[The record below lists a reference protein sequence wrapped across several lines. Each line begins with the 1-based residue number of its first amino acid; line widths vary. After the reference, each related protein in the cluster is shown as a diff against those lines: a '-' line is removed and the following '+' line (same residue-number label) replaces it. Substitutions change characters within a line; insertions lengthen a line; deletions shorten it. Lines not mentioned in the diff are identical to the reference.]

1 MTFLLTKIFLKSSV
15 QKITEQNGISDVRKK
30 SKAQITLYVL
40 LFAYLIGVM
49 WFLSTKM
56 INVLKEIEAQAVF
69 IDLVFMMVFFLNI
82 LQAVFSSINLLY
94 FSKDTDS
101 ILTLPL
107 KPYQIILART
117 NVMLILEIAVN
128 MLIGLVPLVI
138 YGIKLNCNALYYI
151 SVVIGLILLP
161 VLPVIIISL
170 ISMVIMSFSKITKN
184 KNKFQLFTTLIMLA
198 LVVAFSIGI
207 TKIDSETMTDEQM
220 AQTLTSAGG
229 FTQMLKTYFP
239 TFGFLSDSVH
249 SNNILT
255 ILLETVKTVLVT
267 LAGVIIYLLCAQK
280 LYFKGLIGSL
290 YSGEKTKKGKIKI
303 NAKTGK
309 LGFTYVLKELKIL
322 VRNPVYLVQ
331 CVLPALIFPVL
342 FIGLI
347 FILPEEETSGITNA
361 LSMMLEFNKPLI
373 LMGLVAAMQFFAMFI
388 YVSITAISREGKN
401 ATFIKYI
408 PVPLYKQYI
417 YKIIPNIL
425 MNIFSTV
432 IVLGIVRYLLPISIT
447 DLIIVFAVSI
457 LMNISLSMLCLIMDL
472 KRPKLQWNTE
482 YAVVKQNM
490 NLIFP
495 MIFGTINI
503 GIIIFVNTTLK
514 MYSAYIQ
521 LAIIT
526 LIYILLNVFV
536 YIYLY
541 KKQYELAKKII

>member
-30 SKAQITLYVL
+30 SKAQITLYIL

-267 LAGVIIYLLCAQK
+267 FAGVIIYLLCAQK

-331 CVLPALIFPVL
+331 CVLPALIFPIL

>member
-94 FSKDTDS
+94 FSKDTDF

-198 LVVAFSIGI
+198 LVVAFSIAI

-267 LAGVIIYLLCAQK
+267 FAGVIIYLLCAQK

-303 NAKTGK
+303 NAKSGK

-331 CVLPALIFPVL
+331 CVLPALIFPLL

-432 IVLGIVRYLLPISIT
+432 IVLGIVRYLLPIPIT

-457 LMNISLSMLCLIMDL
+457 LMNISLSTLCLIMDL

-490 NLIFP
+490 NLVFP

-526 LIYILLNVFV
+526 LIYILLNIFV

>member
-1 MTFLLTKIFLKSSV
+1 MTFLLTKIFLKSSM
-15 QKITEQNGISDVRKK
+15 QKITEQNGIKDVRKK
-30 SKAQITLYVL
+30 SKAQITLYAL
-40 LFAYLIGVM
+40 LFAYLIGIM

-56 INVLKEIEAQAVF
+56 INVLKEINAETVF

-82 LQAVFSSINLLY
+82 LQTVFSSINLLY

-101 ILTLPL
+101 ILSLPL

-117 NVMLILEIAVN
+117 NVMLILEFAVN
-128 MLIGLVPLVI
+128 ILIGLIPLII
-138 YGIKLNCNALYYI
+138 YGVKLNCNALYYI
-151 SVVIGLILLP
+151 SVIIGLMLLP
-161 VLPVIIISL
+161 ILPVIIVSL
-170 ISMVIMSFSKITKN
+170 ISMVIMSFSKIIKN
-184 KNKFQLFTTLIMLA
+184 KNKFQLFTTLIMLV
-198 LVVAFSIGI
+198 LVIAFSIGI

-220 AQTLTSAGG
+220 AQTLTSAGS
-229 FTQMLKTYFP
+229 FTDMLKTYFP
-239 TFGFLSDSVH
+239 TFGFLVNSIH

-255 ILLETVKTVLVT
+255 LILETVKTIAVT
-267 LAGVIIYLLCAQK
+267 FIGVVIYLLCAQK

-290 YSGEKTKKGKIKI
+290 YSGEKTKRGKVKIK
-303 NAKTGK
+303 AKSER
-309 LGFTYVLKELKIL
+309 LGIIYVFKELKIL
-322 VRNPVYLVQ
+322 IRNPVYLVQ

-347 FILPEEETSGITNA
+347 FIASDEELKGITNSLA
-361 LSMMLEFNKPLI
+361 LMLNFNKPLI
-373 LMGLVAAMQFFAMFI
+373 LMGLVAIMQFFAMFI

-417 YKIIPNIL
+417 YKIIPNVL
-425 MNIFSTV
+425 MNIFSTL
-432 IVLGIVRYLLPISIT
+432 IVLGIARYLLPIEIT
-447 DLIIVFAVSI
+447 DLIIVFVISI
-457 LMNISLSMLCLIMDL
+457 LMNVSLSMLCLIMDL

-495 MIFGTINI
+495 MIFGTINV
-503 GIIIFVNTTLK
+503 GIVIFVNTTLK

-521 LAIIT
+521 LVIIAM
-526 LIYILLNVFV
+526 IYILANICI

-541 KKQYELAKKII
+541 KKQYELAKKIM

>member
-30 SKAQITLYVL
+30 SKAQITLYIL

-267 LAGVIIYLLCAQK
+267 FAGVIIYLLCAQK

>member
-1 MTFLLTKIFLKSSV
+1 MTFLLTKIFLKCSM
-15 QKITEQNGISDVRKK
+15 QKISEQNGIGDIRKK

-40 LFAYLIGVM
+40 LFAYLIGLM

-56 INVLKEIEAQAVF
+56 INVLKEINAEAVF

-117 NVMLILEIAVN
+117 NVMIILEFAVN
-128 MLIGLVPLVI
+128 MLIGLVPLII
-138 YGIKLNCNALYYI
+138 YGVKLNCGALYYI
-151 SVVIGLILLP
+151 SVIIGLLLLP
-161 VLPVIIISL
+161 ILPIIIISL

-184 KNKFQLFTTLIMLA
+184 KNKFQLFTTLIMLV
-198 LVVAFSIGI
+198 LVIAFSVAI
-207 TKIDSETMTDEQM
+207 TRIDSETMTDEQM

-229 FTQMLKTYFP
+229 FTEMLKTYFP
-239 TFGFLSDSVH
+239 TFGFLVNSIH

-255 ILLETVKTVLVT
+255 ILFETIKTIALTFLGIV
-267 LAGVIIYLLCAQK
+267 IYLLCAQK

-290 YSGEKTKKGKIKI
+290 YSGEKTKKGKVKIK
-303 NAKTGK
+303 AKSRR
-309 LGFTYVLKELKIL
+309 LGTTYVLKELKIL
-322 VRNPVYLVQ
+322 IRNPVYLVQ

-342 FIGLI
+342 IVALI
-347 FILPEEETSGITNA
+347 FILSDEELKGITNS
-361 LSMMLEFNKPLI
+361 LTLMLNFNKPLI
-373 LMGLVAAMQFFAMFI
+373 LMGLVAIMQFFAMFI

-408 PVPLYKQYI
+408 PVPLCKQYM

-425 MNIFSTV
+425 MNIFSIL
-432 IVLGIVRYLLPISIT
+432 IVLGVARYLLPIQIT

-490 NLIFP
+490 NLVFP

-503 GIIIFVNTTLK
+503 GIVIFVNTTLK

-521 LAIIT
+521 LAIIAM
-526 LIYILLNVFV
+526 IYILVNICV

-541 KKQYELAKKII
+541 KKQYELAKKIM

>member
-267 LAGVIIYLLCAQK
+267 FAGVIIYLLCAQK

-303 NAKTGK
+303 NAKSGK

-490 NLIFP
+490 NLVFP

-526 LIYILLNVFV
+526 LIYILLNIFV

>member
-30 SKAQITLYVL
+30 SKAQITLYIL

>member
-30 SKAQITLYVL
+30 SKAQITLYIL

-128 MLIGLVPLVI
+128 MLMGLVPLVI

-267 LAGVIIYLLCAQK
+267 FAGVIIYLLCAQK

-290 YSGEKTKKGKIKI
+290 YSGKKTKKGKIKI

-432 IVLGIVRYLLPISIT
+432 IVLGIVRYLLSISIT

-490 NLIFP
+490 NLVFP

-526 LIYILLNVFV
+526 LIYILLNIFV

>member
-151 SVVIGLILLP
+151 SAVIGLILLP

-198 LVVAFSIGI
+198 LVVAFSIGV
-207 TKIDSETMTDEQM
+207 TKIDNETMTDEQM

-290 YSGEKTKKGKIKI
+290 YSGEKAKKGKIKI
-303 NAKTGK
+303 NAKSGK

-361 LSMMLEFNKPLI
+361 LSMMLELNKPLI
-373 LMGLVAAMQFFAMFI
+373 LMGLVAVIQFFAMFI

-432 IVLGIVRYLLPISIT
+432 IVLGVVRYLLPIPIT

-490 NLIFP
+490 NLVFP

-526 LIYILLNVFV
+526 LIYILLNIFV

>member
-30 SKAQITLYVL
+30 SKAQITLYIL

-267 LAGVIIYLLCAQK
+267 FAGVIIYLLCAQK

-432 IVLGIVRYLLPISIT
+432 IVLGIVRYLLSISIT

-490 NLIFP
+490 NLVFP

-526 LIYILLNVFV
+526 LIYILLNIFV

>member
-1 MTFLLTKIFLKSSV
+1 MTVLLTKIFLKSSI

-40 LFAYLIGVM
+40 LFAYLIGIM

-56 INVLKEIEAQAVF
+56 INVLKEINAEAVF

-82 LQAVFSSINLLY
+82 LQTVFSSINLLY

-117 NVMLILEIAVN
+117 NVMIILEFAVN
-128 MLIGLVPLVI
+128 MLIGLVPLII
-138 YGIKLNCNALYYI
+138 YGVKLNCGALYYV
-151 SVVIGLILLP
+151 SVIIGLLLLP
-161 VLPVIIISL
+161 ILPIIIISL
-170 ISMVIMSFSKITKN
+170 ISIVIMSFSKITKN
-184 KNKFQLFTTLIMLA
+184 KNKFQLFTTLLMLV
-198 LVVAFSIGI
+198 LVIAFSVAT
-207 TKIDSETMTDEQM
+207 TKIDSETMTNEQM

-229 FTQMLKTYFP
+229 FTEMLKTYFP
-239 TFGFLSDSVH
+239 TFGFLVNSVH

-255 ILLETVKTVLVT
+255 IIFETIKTIAITFLGI
-267 LAGVIIYLLCAQK
+267 AIYLLCAQK

-290 YSGEKTKKGKIKI
+290 YSGEKAKKGKVKIK
-303 NAKTGK
+303 AKSRR
-309 LGFTYVLKELKIL
+309 LGTTYVLKEFKTLI
-322 VRNPVYLVQ
+322 RNPVYLVQ
-331 CVLPALIFPVL
+331 CLLPALIFPVL
-342 FIGLI
+342 IVALI
-347 FILPEEETSGITNA
+347 FIMSDEELKEITNS
-361 LSMMLEFNKPLI
+361 LVLMLNFNKPLI
-373 LMGLVAAMQFFAMFI
+373 LMGLVAIMQFFAMFI

-401 ATFIKYI
+401 ATFMKYI
-408 PVPLYKQYI
+408 PVPLYKQYM

-425 MNIFSTV
+425 MNIFSTL
-432 IVLGIVRYLLPISIT
+432 IVLGVARYLLPIQIT

-490 NLIFP
+490 NLVFP

-503 GIIIFVNTTLK
+503 GIVIFVNTTLK

-521 LAIIT
+521 LAIIAM
-526 LIYILLNVFV
+526 IYILVNICV

-541 KKQYELAKKII
+541 KKQYELAKKIM

>member
-1 MTFLLTKIFLKSSV
+1 MTFLLTKIFLKSSI

-40 LFAYLIGVM
+40 LFAYLIGIM

-56 INVLKEIEAQAVF
+56 INVLKEINAEAVF

-82 LQAVFSSINLLY
+82 LQTVFSSINLLY

-117 NVMLILEIAVN
+117 NVMIILEFAVN
-128 MLIGLVPLVI
+128 MLIGLVPLII
-138 YGIKLNCNALYYI
+138 YGVKLNCGALYYV
-151 SVVIGLILLP
+151 SVIIGLLLLP
-161 VLPVIIISL
+161 ILPIIIISL

-184 KNKFQLFTTLIMLA
+184 KNKFQLFTTLLMLV
-198 LVVAFSIGI
+198 LVIAFSVAT
-207 TKIDSETMTDEQM
+207 TKIDSETMTNEQM

-229 FTQMLKTYFP
+229 FTEMLKTYFP
-239 TFGFLSDSVH
+239 TFGFLVNSVH

-255 ILLETVKTVLVT
+255 IIFETIKTIAITFLGI
-267 LAGVIIYLLCAQK
+267 AIYLLCAQK

-290 YSGEKTKKGKIKI
+290 YSGEKAKKGKVKIK
-303 NAKTGK
+303 AKSRR
-309 LGFTYVLKELKIL
+309 LGTTYVLKEFKTLI
-322 VRNPVYLVQ
+322 RNPVYLVQ
-331 CVLPALIFPVL
+331 CLLPALIFPVL
-342 FIGLI
+342 IVALI
-347 FILPEEETSGITNA
+347 FIMSDEELKEITNS
-361 LSMMLEFNKPLI
+361 LVLMLNFNKPLI
-373 LMGLVAAMQFFAMFI
+373 LMGLVAIMQFFAMFI

-401 ATFIKYI
+401 ATFMKYI
-408 PVPLYKQYI
+408 PVPLYKQYM

-425 MNIFSTV
+425 MNIFSTL
-432 IVLGIVRYLLPISIT
+432 IVLGVARYLLPIQIT

-490 NLIFP
+490 NLVFP

-503 GIIIFVNTTLK
+503 GIVIFVNTTLK

-521 LAIIT
+521 LAIIAM
-526 LIYILLNVFV
+526 IYILVNICV

-541 KKQYELAKKII
+541 KKQYELAKKIM

>member
-30 SKAQITLYVL
+30 SKAQITLYIL

-229 FTQMLKTYFP
+229 FTKMLKTYFP

-267 LAGVIIYLLCAQK
+267 FAGVIIYLLCAQK

-303 NAKTGK
+303 NAKSGK

-432 IVLGIVRYLLPISIT
+432 IVLGIVRYLLSISIT

>member
-1 MTFLLTKIFLKSSV
+1 MTFLLTKIFLKSSM
-15 QKITEQNGISDVRKK
+15 QKITEQNGIKDVRKK
-30 SKAQITLYVL
+30 SKAQITLYAL
-40 LFAYLIGVM
+40 LFAYLIGIM

-56 INVLKEIEAQAVF
+56 INVLKEINAETVF

-82 LQAVFSSINLLY
+82 LQTVFSSINLLY

-101 ILTLPL
+101 ILSLPL

-117 NVMLILEIAVN
+117 NVMLILEFAVN
-128 MLIGLVPLVI
+128 ILIGLIPLII
-138 YGIKLNCNALYYI
+138 YGVKLNCNALYYI
-151 SVVIGLILLP
+151 SVIIGLMILP
-161 VLPVIIISL
+161 ILPVIIVSL
-170 ISMVIMSFSKITKN
+170 ISMVIMSFSKIIKN
-184 KNKFQLFTTLIMLA
+184 KNKFQLFTTLIMLV
-198 LVVAFSIGI
+198 LVIAFSIGI

-220 AQTLTSAGG
+220 AQTLTSAGS
-229 FTQMLKTYFP
+229 FTDMLKTYFP
-239 TFGFLSDSVH
+239 TFGFLVNSIH

-255 ILLETVKTVLVT
+255 LILETVKTIAVT
-267 LAGVIIYLLCAQK
+267 FIGVVIYLLCAQK

-290 YSGEKTKKGKIKI
+290 YSGEKTKRGKVKIK
-303 NAKTGK
+303 AKSK
-309 LGFTYVLKELKIL
+309 RLGIIYVFKELKIL
-322 VRNPVYLVQ
+322 IRNPVYLVQ

-347 FILPEEETSGITNA
+347 FIASDEELKGITNSLA
-361 LSMMLEFNKPLI
+361 LMLNFNKPLI
-373 LMGLVAAMQFFAMFI
+373 LMGLVAIMQFFAMFI

-417 YKIIPNIL
+417 YKIIPNVL
-425 MNIFSTV
+425 MNIFSTL
-432 IVLGIVRYLLPISIT
+432 IVLGIARYLLPIEIT
-447 DLIIVFAVSI
+447 DLIIVFVISI
-457 LMNISLSMLCLIMDL
+457 LMNVSLSMLCLIMDL

-495 MIFGTINI
+495 MIFGTINV
-503 GIIIFVNTTLK
+503 GIVIFVNTTLK

-521 LAIIT
+521 LVIIAM
-526 LIYILLNVFV
+526 IYILANICI

-541 KKQYELAKKII
+541 KKQYELAKKIM

>member
-198 LVVAFSIGI
+198 LVVAFSIAI

-267 LAGVIIYLLCAQK
+267 FAGVIIYLLCAQK

-303 NAKTGK
+303 NAKSGK

-331 CVLPALIFPVL
+331 CVLPALIFPLL

-432 IVLGIVRYLLPISIT
+432 IVLGIVRYLLPIPIT

-457 LMNISLSMLCLIMDL
+457 LMNISLSTLCLIMDL

-490 NLIFP
+490 NLVFP

-526 LIYILLNVFV
+526 LIYILLNIFV

>member
-198 LVVAFSIGI
+198 LVVAFSIGV
-207 TKIDSETMTDEQM
+207 TKIDNETMTDEQM

-303 NAKTGK
+303 NAKSGK

-361 LSMMLEFNKPLI
+361 LSMMLELNKPLI
-373 LMGLVAAMQFFAMFI
+373 LMGLVAVIQFFAMFI

-432 IVLGIVRYLLPISIT
+432 IVLGIVRYLLPIPIT
-447 DLIIVFAVSI
+447 DLIIVFVVSI

-490 NLIFP
+490 NLVFP

-526 LIYILLNVFV
+526 LIYILLNIFV

>member
-30 SKAQITLYVL
+30 SKAQITLYIL

-229 FTQMLKTYFP
+229 FTKMLKTYFP

-267 LAGVIIYLLCAQK
+267 FAGVIIYLLCAQK

-303 NAKTGK
+303 NAKSGK

-490 NLIFP
+490 NLVFP

>member
-267 LAGVIIYLLCAQK
+267 FAGVIIYLLCAQK

-303 NAKTGK
+303 NAKSGK

-342 FIGLI
+342 FIGLV
-347 FILPEEETSGITNA
+347 FILPEEETNGITNA

>member
-1 MTFLLTKIFLKSSV
+1 MTFLLTKIFLKCSM
-15 QKITEQNGISDVRKK
+15 QKISEQNGIGDIRKK

-40 LFAYLIGVM
+40 LFAYLIGLM

-56 INVLKEIEAQAVF
+56 INVLKEINAEAVF

-117 NVMLILEIAVN
+117 NVMIILEFAVN
-128 MLIGLVPLVI
+128 MLIGLVPLII
-138 YGIKLNCNALYYI
+138 YGVKLNCGALYYI
-151 SVVIGLILLP
+151 SVIIGLLLLP
-161 VLPVIIISL
+161 ILPIIIISL

-184 KNKFQLFTTLIMLA
+184 KNKFQLFTTLIMLV
-198 LVVAFSIGI
+198 LVIAFSVAI
-207 TKIDSETMTDEQM
+207 TRIDSETMTDEQM

-229 FTQMLKTYFP
+229 FTEMLKTYFP
-239 TFGFLSDSVH
+239 TFGFLVNSIH

-255 ILLETVKTVLVT
+255 ILFETIKTIAVT
-267 LAGVIIYLLCAQK
+267 FLGIVIYLLCAQK

-290 YSGEKTKKGKIKI
+290 YSGEKTKKGKVKIK
-303 NAKTGK
+303 AKSRR
-309 LGFTYVLKELKIL
+309 LGTTYVLKELKIL
-322 VRNPVYLVQ
+322 IRNPVYLVQ

-342 FIGLI
+342 IVALI
-347 FILPEEETSGITNA
+347 FILSDEELKGITNS
-361 LSMMLEFNKPLI
+361 LTLMLNFNKPLI
-373 LMGLVAAMQFFAMFI
+373 LMGLVAIMQFFAMFI

-408 PVPLYKQYI
+408 PVPLYKQYM

-425 MNIFSTV
+425 MNIFSTL
-432 IVLGIVRYLLPISIT
+432 IVLGVVRYLLPIPIT

-490 NLIFP
+490 NLVFP

-503 GIIIFVNTTLK
+503 GIVIFVNTTLK

-521 LAIIT
+521 LAIIAM
-526 LIYILLNVFV
+526 IYILVNICV

-541 KKQYELAKKII
+541 KKQYELAKKIM

>member
-1 MTFLLTKIFLKSSV
+1 MTFLLTKIFLKSSI

-40 LFAYLIGVM
+40 LFAYLIGIM

-56 INVLKEIEAQAVF
+56 INVLKEINAEAVF

-82 LQAVFSSINLLY
+82 LQTVFSSINLLY

-117 NVMLILEIAVN
+117 NVMIILEFAVN
-128 MLIGLVPLVI
+128 MLIGLVPLII
-138 YGIKLNCNALYYI
+138 YGVKLNCGALYYV
-151 SVVIGLILLP
+151 SVIIGLLLLP
-161 VLPVIIISL
+161 ILPIIIISL

-184 KNKFQLFTTLIMLA
+184 KNKFQLFTTLLMLV
-198 LVVAFSIGI
+198 LVIAFSVAT

-220 AQTLTSAGG
+220 AQTLTNAGG
-229 FTQMLKTYFP
+229 FTEMLKTYFP
-239 TFGFLSDSVH
+239 TFGFLVNSIH

-255 ILLETVKTVLVT
+255 ILFETIKTIAVT
-267 LAGVIIYLLCAQK
+267 FLGIVIYLLCAQK

-290 YSGEKTKKGKIKI
+290 YSGEKTKKGKVKIKT
-303 NAKTGK
+303 KSRR
-309 LGFTYVLKELKIL
+309 LGTTYVLKELKIL
-322 VRNPVYLVQ
+322 IRNPVYLVQ

-342 FIGLI
+342 IVALI
-347 FILPEEETSGITNA
+347 FILSDEELKGITNS
-361 LSMMLEFNKPLI
+361 LTLMLNFNKPLI
-373 LMGLVAAMQFFAMFI
+373 LMGLVAIMQFFAMFI

-408 PVPLYKQYI
+408 PVPLYKQYM

-425 MNIFSTV
+425 MNIFSIL
-432 IVLGIVRYLLPISIT
+432 IVLGVARYLLPIQIT

-490 NLIFP
+490 NLVFP

-503 GIIIFVNTTLK
+503 GIVIFVNTTLK

-521 LAIIT
+521 LAIIAM
-526 LIYILLNVFV
+526 IYILVNICV

-541 KKQYELAKKII
+541 KKQYELAKKIM

>member
-30 SKAQITLYVL
+30 SKAQITLYIL

-267 LAGVIIYLLCAQK
+267 FAGVIIYLLCAQK

-432 IVLGIVRYLLPISIT
+432 IVLGIVRYLLSISIT

>member
-1 MTFLLTKIFLKSSV
+1 MTFLLTKIFLKSSM
-15 QKITEQNGISDVRKK
+15 QKITEQNGIKDVRKK
-30 SKAQITLYVL
+30 SKAQITLYAL
-40 LFAYLIGVM
+40 LFAYLIGIM

-56 INVLKEIEAQAVF
+56 INVLKEINAETVF

-82 LQAVFSSINLLY
+82 LQTVFSSINLLY

-101 ILTLPL
+101 ILSLPL

-117 NVMLILEIAVN
+117 NVMLILEFAVN
-128 MLIGLVPLVI
+128 ILIGLIPLII
-138 YGIKLNCNALYYI
+138 YGVKLNCNALYYI
-151 SVVIGLILLP
+151 SVIIGLMLLP
-161 VLPVIIISL
+161 ILPVIIVSL

-184 KNKFQLFTTLIMLA
+184 KNKFQLFTTLLMLV
-198 LVVAFSIGI
+198 LVIAFSVAT
-207 TKIDSETMTDEQM
+207 TKIDSETMTNEQM

-229 FTQMLKTYFP
+229 FTEMLKTYFP
-239 TFGFLSDSVH
+239 TFGFLVNSVH

-255 ILLETVKTVLVT
+255 IIFETIKTIAITFLGI
-267 LAGVIIYLLCAQK
+267 AIYLLCAQK

-290 YSGEKTKKGKIKI
+290 YSGEKAKKGKVKIK
-303 NAKTGK
+303 AKSRR
-309 LGFTYVLKELKIL
+309 LGTTYVLKEFKTLI
-322 VRNPVYLVQ
+322 RNPVYLVQ
-331 CVLPALIFPVL
+331 CLLPALIFPVL
-342 FIGLI
+342 IVALI
-347 FILPEEETSGITNA
+347 FIMSDEELKEITNS
-361 LSMMLEFNKPLI
+361 LVLMLNFNKPLI
-373 LMGLVAAMQFFAMFI
+373 LMGLVAIMQFFAMFI

-401 ATFIKYI
+401 ATFMKYI
-408 PVPLYKQYI
+408 PVPLYKQYM

-425 MNIFSTV
+425 MNIFSTL
-432 IVLGIVRYLLPISIT
+432 IVLGVARYLLPIQIT

-490 NLIFP
+490 NLVFP

-503 GIIIFVNTTLK
+503 GIVIFVNTTLK

-521 LAIIT
+521 LAIIAM
-526 LIYILLNVFV
+526 IYILVNICV

-541 KKQYELAKKII
+541 KKQYELAKKIM

>member
-1 MTFLLTKIFLKSSV
+1 MTFLLTKIFLKSSM
-15 QKITEQNGISDVRKK
+15 QKITEQNGIKDVRKK
-30 SKAQITLYVL
+30 SKAQITLYAL
-40 LFAYLIGVM
+40 LFAYLIGIM

-56 INVLKEIEAQAVF
+56 INVLKEINAETVF

-82 LQAVFSSINLLY
+82 LQTVFSSINLLY

-101 ILTLPL
+101 ILSLPL

-117 NVMLILEIAVN
+117 NVMLILEFAVN
-128 MLIGLVPLVI
+128 ILIGLIPLII
-138 YGIKLNCNALYYI
+138 YGVKLNCNALYYI
-151 SVVIGLILLP
+151 SVIIGLMLLP
-161 VLPVIIISL
+161 ILPVIIVSL
-170 ISMVIMSFSKITKN
+170 ISMVIMSFSKIIKN
-184 KNKFQLFTTLIMLA
+184 KNKFQLFTTLIMLV
-198 LVVAFSIGI
+198 LVIAFSIGI

-220 AQTLTSAGG
+220 AQTLTSAGS
-229 FTQMLKTYFP
+229 FTDMLKTYFP
-239 TFGFLSDSVH
+239 TFGFLVNSIH

-255 ILLETVKTVLVT
+255 LILETVKTIAVT
-267 LAGVIIYLLCAQK
+267 FIGVVIYLLCAQK

-290 YSGEKTKKGKIKI
+290 YSGEKTKRGKVKIK
-303 NAKTGK
+303 AKSK
-309 LGFTYVLKELKIL
+309 RLGIIYVFKELKIL
-322 VRNPVYLVQ
+322 IRNPVYLVQ

-347 FILPEEETSGITNA
+347 FIASDEELKGITNSLA
-361 LSMMLEFNKPLI
+361 LMLNFNKPLI
-373 LMGLVAAMQFFAMFI
+373 LMGLVAIMQFFAMFI

-417 YKIIPNIL
+417 YKIIPNVL
-425 MNIFSTV
+425 MNIFSTL
-432 IVLGIVRYLLPISIT
+432 IVLGIARYLLPIEIT
-447 DLIIVFAVSI
+447 DLIIVFVISI
-457 LMNISLSMLCLIMDL
+457 LMNVSLSMLCLIMDL

-495 MIFGTINI
+495 MIFGTINV
-503 GIIIFVNTTLK
+503 GIVIFVNTTLK

-521 LAIIT
+521 LVIIAM
-526 LIYILLNVFV
+526 IYILANICI

-541 KKQYELAKKII
+541 KKQYELAKKIM

>member
-30 SKAQITLYVL
+30 SKAQITLYIL

-229 FTQMLKTYFP
+229 FTKMLKTYFP

-267 LAGVIIYLLCAQK
+267 FAGVIIYLLCAQK

-303 NAKTGK
+303 NAKSGK

-432 IVLGIVRYLLPISIT
+432 IVLGIVRYLLSISIT

-490 NLIFP
+490 NLVFP

-526 LIYILLNVFV
+526 LIYILLNIFV

>member
-1 MTFLLTKIFLKSSV
+1 MTFLLTKIFLKSSM
-15 QKITEQNGISDVRKK
+15 QKITEQNGIKDIRKK
-30 SKAQITLYVL
+30 SKAQITLYAL
-40 LFAYLIGVM
+40 LFAYLIGLM

-56 INVLKEIEAQAVF
+56 INVLKEINAEAVF

-117 NVMLILEIAVN
+117 NVMIILEFAVN
-128 MLIGLVPLVI
+128 MLIGLVPLII
-138 YGIKLNCNALYYI
+138 YGVKLNCGALYYI
-151 SVVIGLILLP
+151 SVIIGLLLLP
-161 VLPVIIISL
+161 ILPIIIISL

-184 KNKFQLFTTLIMLA
+184 KNKFQLFTTLLMLV
-198 LVVAFSIGI
+198 LVIAFSVAT
-207 TKIDSETMTDEQM
+207 TKIDSETMTNEQM
-220 AQTLTSAGG
+220 AQTLTSASG
-229 FTQMLKTYFP
+229 FTEMLKTYFP
-239 TFGFLSDSVH
+239 TFGFLVNSVH

-255 ILLETVKTVLVT
+255 IIFETIKTIAITFLGI
-267 LAGVIIYLLCAQK
+267 AIYLLCAQK

-290 YSGEKTKKGKIKI
+290 YSGEKAKKGKVKIK
-303 NAKTGK
+303 AKSRR
-309 LGFTYVLKELKIL
+309 LGTTYVLKEFKTLI
-322 VRNPVYLVQ
+322 RNPVYLVQ
-331 CVLPALIFPVL
+331 CLLPALIFPVL
-342 FIGLI
+342 IVALI
-347 FILPEEETSGITNA
+347 FIMSDEELKEITNS
-361 LSMMLEFNKPLI
+361 LVLMLNFNKPLI
-373 LMGLVAAMQFFAMFI
+373 LMGLVAIMQFFAMFI

-401 ATFIKYI
+401 ATFMKYI
-408 PVPLYKQYI
+408 PVPLYKQYM

-425 MNIFSTV
+425 MNIFSTL
-432 IVLGIVRYLLPISIT
+432 IVLGVARYLLPIQIT

-490 NLIFP
+490 NLVFP

-503 GIIIFVNTTLK
+503 GMVIFVNTTLK

-521 LAIIT
+521 LAIIAM
-526 LIYILLNVFV
+526 IYILVNICV

-541 KKQYELAKKII
+541 KKQYELAKKIM

>member
-1 MTFLLTKIFLKSSV
+1 MTFLLTKIFLKCSM
-15 QKITEQNGISDVRKK
+15 QKITEQNGIGDIRKK
-30 SKAQITLYVL
+30 SKAQITLYIL
-40 LFAYLIGVM
+40 LFAYLIGLM

-56 INVLKEIEAQAVF
+56 INVLKEINAEAVF

-82 LQAVFSSINLLY
+82 LQTVFSSINLLY

-117 NVMLILEIAVN
+117 NVMIILEFAVN
-128 MLIGLVPLVI
+128 MLIGLVPLII
-138 YGIKLNCNALYYI
+138 YGVKLNCGVLYYI
-151 SVVIGLILLP
+151 SVIIGLLLLP
-161 VLPVIIISL
+161 ILPIIIISL

-184 KNKFQLFTTLIMLA
+184 KNKFQLFTTLIMLV
-198 LVVAFSIGI
+198 LVIAFSVAI
-207 TKIDSETMTDEQM
+207 TKVDSETMTDEQM
-220 AQTLTSAGG
+220 AQSLTSAGG
-229 FTQMLKTYFP
+229 FTEMLKTYFP
-239 TFGFLSDSVH
+239 TFGFLVNSIH

-255 ILLETVKTVLVT
+255 ILLETIKTIAVT
-267 LAGVIIYLLCAQK
+267 FVGIVIYLLCAQK
-280 LYFKGLIGSL
+280 LYFKGLVGSL
-290 YSGEKTKKGKIKI
+290 YSGEKTKKRKVKIK
-303 NAKTGK
+303 AKSSR
-309 LGFTYVLKELKIL
+309 LGTTYVLKELKIL
-322 VRNPVYLVQ
+322 IRNPVYLVQ

-342 FIGLI
+342 IVALI
-347 FILPEEETSGITNA
+347 FIMSDEELKEITNS
-361 LSMMLEFNKPLI
+361 LELMLNFNKPLI
-373 LMGLVAAMQFFAMFI
+373 LMGLVAIMQFFAMFI
-388 YVSITAISREGKN
+388 YVSITAISRDGKN

-425 MNIFSTV
+425 MNIFSTL
-432 IVLGIVRYLLPISIT
+432 IVLGVARYLLPIQIT
-447 DLIIVFAVSI
+447 DLIIVLAVSI

-490 NLIFP
+490 NLVFP

-503 GIIIFVNTTLK
+503 GIVIFVNTTLK

-521 LAIIT
+521 LAIIAM
-526 LIYILLNVFV
+526 IYVLVNICV

-541 KKQYELAKKII
+541 KKQYELAKKIM

>member
-30 SKAQITLYVL
+30 SKAQITLYIL

-229 FTQMLKTYFP
+229 FTKMLKTYFP

-267 LAGVIIYLLCAQK
+267 FAGVIIYLLCAQK

>member
-1 MTFLLTKIFLKSSV
+1 MTFLLTKIFLKSSI

-40 LFAYLIGVM
+40 LFAYLIGIM

-56 INVLKEIEAQAVF
+56 INVLKEINAEAVF

-82 LQAVFSSINLLY
+82 LQTVFSSINLLY

-117 NVMLILEIAVN
+117 NVMIILEFAVN
-128 MLIGLVPLVI
+128 MLIGLVPLII
-138 YGIKLNCNALYYI
+138 YGVKLNCGALYYV
-151 SVVIGLILLP
+151 SVIIGLLLLP
-161 VLPVIIISL
+161 ILPIIIISL
-170 ISMVIMSFSKITKN
+170 ISIVIMSFSKITKN
-184 KNKFQLFTTLIMLA
+184 KNKFQLFTTLLMLV
-198 LVVAFSIGI
+198 LVIAFSVAT
-207 TKIDSETMTDEQM
+207 TKIDSETMTNEQM

-229 FTQMLKTYFP
+229 FTEMLKTYFP
-239 TFGFLSDSVH
+239 TFGFLVNSVH

-255 ILLETVKTVLVT
+255 IIFETIKTIAITFLGI
-267 LAGVIIYLLCAQK
+267 AIYLLCAQK

-290 YSGEKTKKGKIKI
+290 YSGEKAKKGKVKIK
-303 NAKTGK
+303 AKSRR
-309 LGFTYVLKELKIL
+309 LGTTYVLKEFKTLI
-322 VRNPVYLVQ
+322 RNPVYLVQ
-331 CVLPALIFPVL
+331 CLLPALIFPVL
-342 FIGLI
+342 IVALI
-347 FILPEEETSGITNA
+347 FIMSDEELKEITNS
-361 LSMMLEFNKPLI
+361 LVLMLNFNKPLI
-373 LMGLVAAMQFFAMFI
+373 LMGLVAIMQFFAMFI

-401 ATFIKYI
+401 ATFMKYI
-408 PVPLYKQYI
+408 PVPLYKQYM

-425 MNIFSTV
+425 MNIFSTL
-432 IVLGIVRYLLPISIT
+432 IVLGVARYLLPIQIT

-490 NLIFP
+490 NLVFP

-503 GIIIFVNTTLK
+503 GIVIFVNTTLK

-521 LAIIT
+521 LAIIAM
-526 LIYILLNVFV
+526 IYILVNICV

-541 KKQYELAKKII
+541 KKQYELAKKIM

>member
-1 MTFLLTKIFLKSSV
+1 MTFLLTKIFLKSSI

-40 LFAYLIGVM
+40 LFAYLIGIM

-56 INVLKEIEAQAVF
+56 INVLKEINAEAVF

-82 LQAVFSSINLLY
+82 LQTVFSSINLLY

-117 NVMLILEIAVN
+117 NVMIILEFAVN
-128 MLIGLVPLVI
+128 MLIGLVPLII
-138 YGIKLNCNALYYI
+138 YGVKLNCGALYYV
-151 SVVIGLILLP
+151 SVIIGLLLLP
-161 VLPVIIISL
+161 ILPIIIISL

-184 KNKFQLFTTLIMLA
+184 KNKFQLFTTLLMLV
-198 LVVAFSIGI
+198 LVIAFSVAT
-207 TKIDSETMTDEQM
+207 TKIDSETMTNEQM

-229 FTQMLKTYFP
+229 FTEMLKTYFP
-239 TFGFLSDSVH
+239 TFGFLVNSVH

-255 ILLETVKTVLVT
+255 IIFETIKTIAITFLGI
-267 LAGVIIYLLCAQK
+267 AIYLLCAQK

-290 YSGEKTKKGKIKI
+290 YSGEKAKKGKVKIK
-303 NAKTGK
+303 AKSRR
-309 LGFTYVLKELKIL
+309 LGTTYVLKEFKTLI
-322 VRNPVYLVQ
+322 RNPVYLVQ

-342 FIGLI
+342 IVALI
-347 FILPEEETSGITNA
+347 FIMSDEELKEITNS
-361 LSMMLEFNKPLI
+361 LVLMLNFNKPLI
-373 LMGLVAAMQFFAMFI
+373 LMGLVAIMQFFAMFI

-401 ATFIKYI
+401 ATFMKYI
-408 PVPLYKQYI
+408 PVPLYKQYM

-425 MNIFSTV
+425 MNIFSTL
-432 IVLGIVRYLLPISIT
+432 IVLGVARYLLPIQIT

-490 NLIFP
+490 NLVFP

-503 GIIIFVNTTLK
+503 GIVIFVNTTLK

-521 LAIIT
+521 LAIIAM
-526 LIYILLNVFV
+526 IYILVNICV

-541 KKQYELAKKII
+541 KKQYELAKKIM

>member
-1 MTFLLTKIFLKSSV
+1 MTFLLTKIFLKSSM
-15 QKITEQNGISDVRKK
+15 QKITEQNGIKDVRKK
-30 SKAQITLYVL
+30 SKAQITLYAL
-40 LFAYLIGVM
+40 LFAYLIGIM

-56 INVLKEIEAQAVF
+56 INVLKEINAETVF

-82 LQAVFSSINLLY
+82 LQTVFSSINLLY

-101 ILTLPL
+101 ILSLPL

-117 NVMLILEIAVN
+117 NVMLILEFAVN
-128 MLIGLVPLVI
+128 ILIGLIPLII
-138 YGIKLNCNALYYI
+138 YGVKLNCNALYYI
-151 SVVIGLILLP
+151 SVIIGLMLLP
-161 VLPVIIISL
+161 ILPVIIVSL
-170 ISMVIMSFSKITKN
+170 ISMVIMSFSKIIKN
-184 KNKFQLFTTLIMLA
+184 KNKFQLFTTLIMLV
-198 LVVAFSIGI
+198 LVIAFSIGI

-220 AQTLTSAGG
+220 AQTLTSAGS
-229 FTQMLKTYFP
+229 FTDMLKTYFP
-239 TFGFLSDSVH
+239 TFGFLVNSIH

-255 ILLETVKTVLVT
+255 LILETVKTIAVT
-267 LAGVIIYLLCAQK
+267 FIGVVIYLLCAQK

-290 YSGEKTKKGKIKI
+290 YSGEKTKRGKVKIK
-303 NAKTGK
+303 AKSK
-309 LGFTYVLKELKIL
+309 RLGIIYVFKELKIL
-322 VRNPVYLVQ
+322 IRNPVYLVQ

-347 FILPEEETSGITNA
+347 FIASDEELKGITNSLA
-361 LSMMLEFNKPLI
+361 LMLNFNKPLI
-373 LMGLVAAMQFFAMFI
+373 LMGLVAIMQFFAMFI

-417 YKIIPNIL
+417 YKIIPNVL
-425 MNIFSTV
+425 MNIFSTL
-432 IVLGIVRYLLPISIT
+432 IVLGIARYLLPIEIT
-447 DLIIVFAVSI
+447 DLIIAFVISI
-457 LMNISLSMLCLIMDL
+457 LMNVSLSMLCLIMDL

-495 MIFGTINI
+495 MIFGTINV
-503 GIIIFVNTTLK
+503 GIVIFVNTTLK

-521 LAIIT
+521 LVIIAM
-526 LIYILLNVFV
+526 IYILANICI

-541 KKQYELAKKII
+541 KKQYELAKKIM

>member
-1 MTFLLTKIFLKSSV
+1 MTFLLTKIFLKCSM
-15 QKITEQNGISDVRKK
+15 QKISEQNGIGDIRKK

-40 LFAYLIGVM
+40 LFAYLIGLM

-56 INVLKEIEAQAVF
+56 INVLKEINAEAVF

-117 NVMLILEIAVN
+117 NVMIILEFAVN
-128 MLIGLVPLVI
+128 MLIGLVPLII
-138 YGIKLNCNALYYI
+138 YGVKLNCGALYYV
-151 SVVIGLILLP
+151 SVIIGLLLLP
-161 VLPVIIISL
+161 ILPIIIISL

-184 KNKFQLFTTLIMLA
+184 KNKFQLFTTLLMLV
-198 LVVAFSIGI
+198 LVIAFSVAT
-207 TKIDSETMTDEQM
+207 TKIDSETMTNEQM

-229 FTQMLKTYFP
+229 FTEMLKTYFP
-239 TFGFLSDSVH
+239 TFGFLVNSVH

-255 ILLETVKTVLVT
+255 IIFETIKTIAITFLGI
-267 LAGVIIYLLCAQK
+267 AIYLLCAQK

-290 YSGEKTKKGKIKI
+290 YSGEKAKKGKVKIK
-303 NAKTGK
+303 AKSRR
-309 LGFTYVLKELKIL
+309 LGTTYVLKEFKTLI
-322 VRNPVYLVQ
+322 RNPVYLVQ
-331 CVLPALIFPVL
+331 CLLPALIFPVL
-342 FIGLI
+342 IVALI
-347 FILPEEETSGITNA
+347 FIMSDEELKEITNS
-361 LSMMLEFNKPLI
+361 LVLMLNFNKPLI
-373 LMGLVAAMQFFAMFI
+373 LMGLVAIMQFFAMFI

-401 ATFIKYI
+401 ATFMKYI
-408 PVPLYKQYI
+408 PVPLYKQYM

-425 MNIFSTV
+425 MNIFSTL
-432 IVLGIVRYLLPISIT
+432 IVLGVARYLLPIQIT

-490 NLIFP
+490 NLVFP

-503 GIIIFVNTTLK
+503 GIVIFVNTTLK

-521 LAIIT
+521 LAIIAM
-526 LIYILLNVFV
+526 IYILVNICV

-541 KKQYELAKKII
+541 KKQYELAKKIM

>member
-30 SKAQITLYVL
+30 SKAQITLYIL

-267 LAGVIIYLLCAQK
+267 FAGVIIYLLCAQK

-432 IVLGIVRYLLPISIT
+432 IVLGIVRYLLSISIT

-503 GIIIFVNTTLK
+503 VIIIFVNTTLK

>member
-30 SKAQITLYVL
+30 SKAQITLYIL

-267 LAGVIIYLLCAQK
+267 FAGVIIYLLCAQK

-331 CVLPALIFPVL
+331 CVLPALIFPLL

>member
-30 SKAQITLYVL
+30 SKAQITLYIL

-267 LAGVIIYLLCAQK
+267 FTGVIIYLLCAQK

>member
-267 LAGVIIYLLCAQK
+267 FAGVIIYLLCAQK